1 MGFLMLMVIEHS
13 YLQDNRM
20 KLMNEVLNGIRVIKM
35 YAWEKP
41 FHAFVNDARTK
52 ELNVLRTLQYT
63 SAGVCACSVV

>member
-1 MGFLMLMVIEHS
+1 
-13 YLQDNRM
+13 M

-41 FHAFVNDARTK
+41 FHAFVHDARTK

-63 SAGVCACSVV
+63 SAGVSVL